1 MQITKGWIVFGFWA
15 IAVILFL
22 IVGLDINSLQEAG
35 LDYIGLG
42 LASLTIG
49 FIADK
54 FINLGAE

>member
-15 IAVILFL
+15 VAVILFL
-22 IVGLDINSLQEAG
+22 IVGLGIDSLREDG

-42 LASLTIG
+42 LASSILG